1 MYVLFLKEMFPFVA
15 KIYKTWT
22 LKNWNMAAET
32 FMQKVFKFK
41 NSTDDY
47 SLVVDRRKI

>member
-1 MYVLFLKEMFPFVA
+1 
-15 KIYKTWT
+15 
-22 LKNWNMAAET
+22 MAVET

-41 NSTDDY
+41 KSTDDY